1 MFVLKQENG
10 VWHMSYHSHQPGL
23 FDPDQG
29 KLPIAAPQPATEK
42 QIAFATSL
50 AARAGLDLPAS
61 LFRDRAALSAW
72 IDRNK
77 PSKPTGQFAN
87 YPSSKQVQFAERI
100 ARLKRREVPHAC
112 FKDKTMMARWIDG
125 NKPR

>member
-1 MFVLKQENG
+1 
-10 VWHMSYHSHQPGL
+10 MSYHSHQPGL

-29 KLPIAAPQPATEK
+29 ALEVTPPQTTQPATER

-50 AARAGLDLPAS
+50 AARSSVKLPAA
-61 LFRDRAALSAW
+61 LMHDRAGLSAW
-72 IDRNK
+72 IDRTK
-77 PSKPTGQFAN
+77 SAAATGQSATGQFSN
-87 YPSSKQVQFAERI
+87 YPSAKQVQFAERI
-100 ARLKRREVPHAC
+100 ARLKRREVPSAC

>member
-1 MFVLKQENG
+1 
-10 VWHMSYHSHQPGL
+10 MSYHSHQPGL

-29 KLPIAAPQPATEK
+29 AQVAIAPPQQAQPATEK

-50 AARAGLDLPAS
+50 AARAGVKLPAS
-61 LFRDRAALSAW
+61 LVHDRAGLSAW
-72 IDRNK
+72 IDRTKTAAANGQ
-77 PSKPTGQFAN
+77 SANGQFSN
-87 YPSSKQVQFAERI
+87 YPSAKQVQFAERI
-100 ARLKRREVPHAC
+100 ARLKRREVPSAC